1 MACLV
6 AMTTDGGA
14 SEMLDQLRAR
24 LNELYRESGEPS
36 SREVSQ
42 RTRRAISH
50 TTVNQ
55 ILRCTRA
62 PRWSNL
68 EVVVEALGGSVPEF
82 RALWVAV
89 RNGESPGPASAG
101 GHQDMFV
108 NMARRSQTMV
118 DQFLDYLSYMQRGE
132 LNHGQREDV
141 LVLERIAVKMRRHNE
156 NLLLLAG
163 VELGRV
169 PREPV
174 ALIDVIRAAQAELG
188 ENRRVDVVP
197 HDRGVGVIP
206 PAARPLIRL
215 VAELLDNALEFS
227 SPDGSPVTVTTESAG
242 SAVVIRIEDRGI
254 GIPTAV
260 IADFEQ
266 WLGNAGSAAA
276 TPSRMMGLA
285 VVARLAA
292 RHAISIEL
300 RRSTSP
306 GSVALVTVPAPVL
319 VRMTAPMPAPQ
330 ARFPDQSYRTMFAG
344 MSRNDLAKLVDLLP
358 HEQVRL
364 VLAGLAADRARSV
377 LDQTRSPDWPVAT
390 APPVRRE
397 RPGLRV
403 R

>member
-156 NLLLLAG
+156 NLLLL
-163 VELGRV
+163 
-169 PREPV
+169 
-174 ALIDVIRAAQAELG
+174 G

-242 SAVVIRIEDRGI
+242 SATVIRIEDRGI

-358 HEQVRL
+358 HEQARL
-364 VLAGLAADRARSV
+364 VLAGLAADRAQSV